1 MENQEKGVDSPVE
14 HIDNDN
20 LEKNDTPEAQ
30 QTDTPKAK
38 TKKSKWESESDIE
51 PESEPRFSKKRRG
64 KRLQKSV
71 DSEVDEQSQSE
82 INESVKRLKSSNE
95 DSFNQSPSIQ
105 SVSPITEPINDMS
118 ISSTPSPTPEST
130 SQSFVERIIKP
141 TPAPPP
147 PMLTGCRSVDNY
159 EKLNRIEEGAYGV
172 VFRARDKA
180 TGEVVALKK
189 LKLDKEKNGF
199 PITSLREVHT
209 LLLAKHPN
217 IVNVRE
223 IVVGDTLT
231 HYGFYRA

>member
-1 MENQEKGVDSPVE
+1 MENQDYQVE
-14 HIDNDN
+14 HIDNN
-20 LEKNDTPEAQ
+20 SEKKNTPEVQ
-30 QTDTPKAK
+30 PTDTPKAK
-38 TKKSKWESESDIE
+38 TKKSKWESESD
-51 PESEPRFSKKRRG
+51 ESESERKFSKKRRG
-64 KRLQKSV
+64 RKNQKSA
-71 DSEVDEQSQSE
+71 DSEADEHSQPE
-82 INESVKRLKSSNE
+82 TNESVKRLKVSNE
-95 DSFNQSPSIQ
+95 DSSNQSPLIQ
-105 SVSPITEPINDMS
+105 SVSPIAEPVNEMS
-118 ISSTPSPTPEST
+118 ISSTPPTPEST

-141 TPAPPP
+141 TPVPPP
-147 PMLTGCRSVDNY
+147 PMLAGCRSVDNY

-223 IVVGDTLT
+223 IVVGETLMQ
-231 HYGFYRA
+231 YVKSGI